1 MKGAKSHDAQNAA
14 SVDQTAM
21 DRWVAQFKTRDEAAE
36 AYADLLQT
44 RPADWGVWPILNVAL
59 MDRWS
64 MSALTYI
71 KEKAWKI
78 AAA

>member
-1 MKGAKSHDAQNAA
+1 MTAA
-14 SVDQTAM
+14 SVPDVTTTAM
-21 DRWVAQFKTRDEAAE
+21 DRWVAQFKTRDDAAE
-36 AYADLLQT
+36 AYAELLRT
-44 RPADWGVWPILNVAL
+44 RDVDWGVWPILNVAL

-64 MSALTYI
+64 VSALTYI